1 MDGTYQDSPPG
12 TWKMYSAWSS
22 LMSLKN
28 SQTSKIKIIKAF
40 KQRDNLQNQ
49 KNKLSGFKRN
59 KISKKK
65 KKKNTIQSKATLEQH
80 FQKSQENKGHLA
92 EKFTGRQ
99 RQMQRSK
106 LILPKITFTC
116 NNISGLPTPRL
127 VLFQSICSLIHLYIG
142 KNPLIL
148 KTEEEKGGR
157 EGGGWWPSA
166 RISNSV
172 CVYPV
177 PGKLRTLPPPSLSS
191 FLSCHAVTDVLW
203 PHHSPASHYRCGWP
217 ITFLHAHG
225 GELWPL
231 NPSVVS
237 SPTITPAFLHPCL
250 CSRSTHP
257 HTKCLPCP
265 SLGSRSSSP
274 ARTISIP
281 VSNRWPF
288 RTPSF
293 RGNGFLF

>member
-40 KQRDNLQNQ
+40 KQRDNLQNH

-59 KISKKK
+59 KISQK

-127 VLFQSICSLIHLYIG
+127 VLFQSIRSFIHLYIG

-157 EGGGWWPSA
+157 EGGGWWPLA
-166 RISNSV
+166 RILNSV

-191 FLSCHAVTDVLW
+191 FLSCCAVTDVLW
-203 PHHSPASHYRCGWP
+203 PHHSPASHYRCGMAHHFPARPWRWAMAP
-217 ITFLHAHG
+217 EPLCGIITHHHTG
-225 GELWPL
+225 VSTSMPL
-231 NPSVVS
+231 FQKHPPTHKVS
-237 SPTITPAFLHPCL
+237 SLSQSWLTFFQPCKDHLHSCL
-250 CSRSTHP
+250 QQV
-257 HTKCLPCP
+257 
-265 SLGSRSSSP
+265 
-274 ARTISIP
+274 AI
-281 VSNRWPF
+281 
-288 RTPSF
+288 
-293 RGNGFLF
+293 